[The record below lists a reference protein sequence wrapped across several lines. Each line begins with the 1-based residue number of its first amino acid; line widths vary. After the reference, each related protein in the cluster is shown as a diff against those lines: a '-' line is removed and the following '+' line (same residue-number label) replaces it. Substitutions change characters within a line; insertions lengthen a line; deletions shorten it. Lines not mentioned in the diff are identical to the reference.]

1 MGLVS
6 GIHAFRADRSEPLP
20 DRDFAMTFRCTEC
33 DNEVTVGA
41 GQTVPPCLI
50 CKGQAWEP
58 LDAAQHP
65 VVRRLAE
72 R

>member
-6 GIHAFRADRSEPLP
+6 GIHAFRVDRSEALP
-20 DRDFAMTFRCTEC
+20 DRDFARTFRCTEC

-41 GQTVPPCLI
+41 GQSVPPCLI
-50 CKGQAWEP
+50 CKGHSWEP
-58 LDAAQHP
+58 REATQDP

>member
-6 GIHAFRADRSEPLP
+6 GIHAFLADPSEPL
-20 DRDFAMTFRCTEC
+20 RDGDLARTFRCTEC

-41 GQTVPPCLI
+41 GQSVPLCLI
-50 CKGQAWEP
+50 CKSNSWEP
-58 LDAAQHP
+58 SEAVQHP
-65 VVRRLAE
+65 VVHRLAE